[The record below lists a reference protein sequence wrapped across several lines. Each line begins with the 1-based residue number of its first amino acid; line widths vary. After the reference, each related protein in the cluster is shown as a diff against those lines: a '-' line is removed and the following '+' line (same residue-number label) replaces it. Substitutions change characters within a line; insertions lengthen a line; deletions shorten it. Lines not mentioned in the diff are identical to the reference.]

1 MPSWSDLVKQKPI
14 AKATTK
20 VAKVTEVRDDL
31 SVKSVTTVKSYKHV
45 KSEPITFECDYGL
58 KNEDEEFDFKY
69 GDTLLDIAIEFRDFL
84 EQSSYPIFP
93 NNKLTLKLQDYMK
106 YYCHNYEKVIQ
117 EVDNYNDELEK
128 EMDELE
134 NEEK

>member
-14 AKATTK
+14 AYATK
-20 VAKVTEVRDDL
+20 VADATKVTEVRDGL
-31 SVKSVTTVKSYKHV
+31 SDKN
-45 KSEPITFECDYGL
+45 EPITFECDYGL
-58 KNEDEEFDFKY
+58 KNEEEEFDYKY

-84 EQSSYPIFP
+84 EQSLYPIFP

-106 YYCHNYEKVIQ
+106 YYCHNYERVMK
-117 EVDNYNDELEK
+117 EVDDYNDKLEK

-134 NEEK
+134 NE

>member
-1 MPSWSDLVKQKPI
+1 MPSWSDLVKQKPM
-14 AKATTK
+14 AKATK
-20 VAKVTEVRDDL
+20 VGVNNDL
-31 SVKSVTTVKSYKHV
+31 SV
-45 KSEPITFECDYGL
+45 KSEPITFEYDYGL
-58 KNEDEEFDFKY
+58 KNEEEEFDFKY

-84 EQSSYPIFP
+84 EQSLYPIFP

-106 YYCHNYEKVIQ
+106 YYCHNYERVIQ